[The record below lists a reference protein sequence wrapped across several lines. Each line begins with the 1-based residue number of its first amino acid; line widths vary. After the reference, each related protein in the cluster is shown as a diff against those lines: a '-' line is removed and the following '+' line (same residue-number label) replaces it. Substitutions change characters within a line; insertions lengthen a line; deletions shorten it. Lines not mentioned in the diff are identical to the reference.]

1 MRNLPVIITPLRTYL
16 YGQTKFWIEV
26 ICLQHLLIEYLEIY
40 NSLKIADANF
50 IFPDVKSII
59 QLSYRHFF
67 ADVK

>member
-40 NSLKIADANF
+40 NSLKFADAISF
-50 IFPDVKSII
+50 
-59 QLSYRHFF
+59 LLT
-67 ADVK
+67 